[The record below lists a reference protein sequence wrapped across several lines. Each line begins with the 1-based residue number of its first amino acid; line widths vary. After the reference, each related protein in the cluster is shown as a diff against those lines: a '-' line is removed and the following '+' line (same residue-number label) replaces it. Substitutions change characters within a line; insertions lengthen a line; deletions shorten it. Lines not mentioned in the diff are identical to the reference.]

1 MADSNV
7 TSRQV
12 GSPCAWIRSAAMQ
25 QVDALVLVWLRFA
38 VAVAVYVWADGFLT
52 DETYRAVFIDA
63 RVLLKYHGFEWVGLW
78 PGEGMRWHF
87 VVTKIAA
94 VFLAIGFFTRVA
106 AGLLSCS
113 IWYVLLV
120 DCQIYVNHY
129 YLLAITA
136 GLLMLLPVAGQ
147 WSVDRKLRIERPR
160 ETCWR
165 WQIWLVRFQLGLPY
179 AFGAIAKL
187 NGDWFRGQPA
197 QLILRNQDAGA
208 GRTWADVPGM
218 VEMFVYGGFGY
229 DLMVVPM
236 LLWRPTR
243 WVAVLLSIGFH
254 LTNAMTL
261 TIGVFPW
268 FMLATLVVFFPP
280 ETLRRR
286 LRLFLGSDSRNP
298 TLDTSQTALP
308 VSQVTRFAI
317 GAAIVYVVIHCL
329 LPIRPAL
336 FPGDSNWNER
346 GHRFAWRMMLRNKQA
361 LTHYLVVDRNSDD
374 FLFVPSTIVLTGY
387 QSQRAD
393 HHPELIRQTAVA
405 ISEAA
410 AELGV
415 PENRVYALALVSLN
429 GRRPKPMV
437 DPNVDLTAVQ
447 RGWWRDEWVDDDL
460 EPMLDPP
467 WTTPTEQWWT
477 VLELP
482 APFTALQG
490 RTPTELQDYLSDM
503 ATKKATP

>member
-1 MADSNV
+1 MTDSNASSRQADSLGA
-7 TSRQV
+7 T
-12 GSPCAWIRSAAMQ
+12 IRHAAMQ
-25 QVDALVLVWLRFA
+25 RVDSLVLVWLRFA
-38 VAVAVYVWADGFLT
+38 VAVAVYVWADSFLQ
-52 DETYRAVFIDA
+52 DETYRAVFVDA

-78 PGEGMRWHF
+78 PGDGMRWHF

-94 VFLAIGFFTRVA
+94 GFLAIGFLTRVA
-106 AGLLSCS
+106 SALLCGS

-136 GLLMLLPVAGQ
+136 GLLVFLPVSGQ
-147 WSVDRKLRIERPR
+147 WSVDRKLGIQRPS

-165 WQIWLVRFQLGLPY
+165 WQIWLVRFQIGIPY
-179 AFGAIAKL
+179 TFGAIAKL

-208 GRTWADVPGM
+208 GRTWADIPGM
-218 VEMFVYGGFGY
+218 VDLFVYGGFGY

-243 WVAVLLSIGFH
+243 WVAVVMSIGFH

-286 LRLFLGSDSRNP
+286 LRLFLGNDSHDE
-298 TLDTSQTALP
+298 LEDTPPAA
-308 VSQVTRFAI
+308 VSISRVTRFAI
-317 GAAIVYVVIHCL
+317 GAAILYAMIHCL

-374 FLFVPSTIVLTGY
+374 FLFVPSTTVLTGY
-387 QSQRAD
+387 QAQRAD

-437 DPNVDLTAVQ
+437 DPYVDLTEVQ
-447 RGWWRDEWVDDDL
+447 RGWWRDGWVDDDL
-460 EPMLDPP
+460 EPMQDPP

-482 APFTALQG
+482 EPFKALRG
-490 RTPTELQDYLSDM
+490 RTPTELQDFLSRE